1 MAEEAA
7 DTVVAEAPAKAAP
20 APKAEAKAVPAKAE
34 AAPAES
40 DTSSDSGYDW
50 RGKLAGE
57 DAKFRKELDRFT
69 DEGSFAKAY
78 KDVRSKA
85 TDPRRVSI
93 PGDDASDE
101 DRAAYAKARGIP
113 ESPDKYEI
121 KAKPPQG
128 YEPNETDKERL
139 TDITAFLHGKGGVYA
154 DPAVINAAHEL
165 YYREAETAVA
175 YALATAARQA
185 ELTSETLGKL
195 WPGPEK
201 ARNVGF
207 AKAAAAHYF
216 GKEWGDIADMQFAD
230 GSLLGDNVQF
240 IKAMARIGR
249 ETMEDPIFLE
259 AGRNGADA
267 SKSIQSE
274 LDGLLALRA
283 TNRAKYN
290 SPDTQKRLAELY
302 DAKQRHED
310 RSASH

>member
-1 MAEEAA
+1 MADEAA
-7 DTVVAEAPAKAAP
+7 EAVVAEASAKADP
-20 APKAEAKAVPAKAE
+20 APKAEAKAVPAAKAE
-34 AAPAES
+34 AAPAEAGA
-40 DTSSDSGYDW
+40 SSDYDW

-69 DEGSFAKAY
+69 DEPSFAKAY
-78 KDVRSKA
+78 KEVRSKA

-93 PGDDASDE
+93 PGDDATDE

-113 ESPDKYEI
+113 ETPDKYEI
-121 KAKPPQG
+121 KVKPPQG
-128 YEPNETDKERL
+128 YEPNDTDKERL
-139 TDITAFLHGKGGVYA
+139 TDITAFLHAKGGVYA

-175 YALATAARQA
+175 YAQATAARQA
-185 ELTSETLGKL
+185 ELTSEALGKL

-216 GKEWGDIADMQFAD
+216 GKEWSDIADMQFAD

-310 RSASH
+310 RASSH

>member
-1 MAEEAA
+1 MADEVAE
-7 DTVVAEAPAKAAP
+7 TVVAEAPAKAAP
-20 APKAEAKAVPAKAE
+20 KAEAKAIPAAKAE
-34 AAPAES
+34 AAPAETS
-40 DTSSDSGYDW
+40 ETSSDYDW

-78 KDVRSKA
+78 KEVRSKA

-93 PGDDASDE
+93 PGDDATDD

-113 ESPDKYEI
+113 ETADKYEI
-121 KAKPPQG
+121 KVKPPQG
-128 YEPNETDKERL
+128 YEPTDTDKERL
-139 TDITAFLHGKGGVYA
+139 TDITAFLHAKGGVYA
-154 DPAVINAAHEL
+154 DPAVVNAAHEL

-175 YALATAARQA
+175 YAVATAARQA
-185 ELTSETLGKL
+185 ELTNEALGKL

-216 GKEWGDIADMQFAD
+216 GKEWSEIADMQFAD
-230 GSLLGDNVQF
+230 GSLLGDNVSF
-240 IKAMARIGR
+240 IKALARVGR

-274 LDGLLALRA
+274 LEGLLSLRA
-283 TNRAKYN
+283 SNRAKYN
-290 SPDTQKRLAELY
+290 SPDVQKRLAELY

>member
-1 MAEEAA
+1 MAEEAEA
-7 DTVVAEAPAKAAP
+7 AVAEAPAKAAP

-34 AAPAES
+34 AAPAEAS
-40 DTSSDSGYDW
+40 DTSSDYDW

-78 KDVRSKA
+78 KEVRSKA

-93 PGDDASDE
+93 PGDDATDE

-113 ESPDKYEI
+113 ETPDKYEI
-121 KAKPPQG
+121 KTKPPQG
-128 YEPNETDKERL
+128 YEPNDTDKERL
-139 TDITAFLHGKGGVYA
+139 SDITAFLHSKGGVYA

-185 ELTSETLGKL
+185 EVTNEMLGKL

-201 ARNVGF
+201 ARNIGF
-207 AKAAAAHYF
+207 AKAAAANYF
-216 GKEWGDIADMQFAD
+216 GKEWSDIADMQFAD

-267 SKSIQSE
+267 SKTIQSE

-283 TNRAKYN
+283 TNRSKYN
-290 SPDTQKRLAELY
+290 SPETQKRLAELY

>member
-7 DTVVAEAPAKAAP
+7 ETVVAEAPAQAAP
-20 APKAEAKAVPAKAE
+20 APKASAKAVPAKAE
-34 AAPAES
+34 AAPAETS
-40 DTSSDSGYDW
+40 DTSSDYDW

-78 KDVRSKA
+78 KEVRSKA
-85 TDPRRVSI
+85 TDPRRVAI
-93 PGDDASDE
+93 PGDDATDD

-113 ESPDKYEI
+113 ETPDKYEI

-128 YEPNETDKERL
+128 YEPNDTDKERL
-139 TDITAFLHGKGGVYA
+139 TDITAFLHSKGGVYA

-175 YALATAARQA
+175 YAVATAARQA
-185 ELTSETLGKL
+185 ELTNEELGKL
-195 WPGPEK
+195 WPGAEK
-201 ARNVGF
+201 ARNIGF
-207 AKAAAAHYF
+207 AKVAVAHYF
-216 GKEWGDIADMQFAD
+216 GNEWSEIADMQLAT
-230 GSLLGDNVQF
+230 GALLGDSAPF
-240 IKAMARIGR
+240 IKAWAKVGR

-274 LDGLLALRA
+274 LDGLLSLRA
-283 TNRAKYN
+283 TNRSKYN
-290 SPDTQKRLAELY
+290 SPETQKRLAELY